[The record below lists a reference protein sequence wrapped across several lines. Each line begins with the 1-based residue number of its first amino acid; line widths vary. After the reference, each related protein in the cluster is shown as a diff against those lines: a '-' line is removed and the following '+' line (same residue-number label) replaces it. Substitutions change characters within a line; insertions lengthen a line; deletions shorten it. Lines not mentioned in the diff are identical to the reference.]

1 MQKPLAIIS
10 LFIIALCISCTGSP
24 SDSEPAEPIAV
35 DVSTAISGSSGS
47 TQVSKPIPT
56 SGGAQEISLKGLE
69 PGKLYTVYTSSGTTR
84 ASRRAAESAS
94 LSYLDNGAYS
104 LCLPEG
110 QTELTFTASDIG
122 LTDGGNFRV
131 GDVAATT
138 IDFQDG
144 SKGMTIGQQK
154 TTPVFVEEDG
164 TEYYEAFYRVDV
176 STIPNPDRFV
186 INEVISHTGSGGGSH
201 SFAFVDTEGN
211 KINTIRQSAILDLS
225 GYDTVYLWQQM
236 YVYFSDN
243 NDQLSTLYMIEPETI
258 SASGTTIISNPGTY
272 IIEPSSTDQYLI
284 AEGLSQN
291 NSGGL
296 GVFVNDMNARYTKTG
311 KRFTGVFPL
320 FTADGTT
327 VVNIPKHSEHVMFDY
342 DGKAVPAHLEP
353 NDERYPVATMST
365 GTETFTVE
373 EGQYVFPILVT
384 AVPAGATISM
394 TTDAEEARLRIGY
407 SDPDKGGHGT
417 YSVENGDSFDIST
430 ISQRYRPEYLFF
442 QNYNREA
449 CTFSV
454 TIR

>member
-1 MQKPLAIIS
+1 MQKTLAIIPLLIIV
-10 LFIIALCISCTGSP
+10 LFISCTGTP
-24 SDSEPAEPIAV
+24 SASEPADPIAV
-35 DVSTAISGSSGS
+35 DVSTAISDSSGS
-47 TQVSKPIPT
+47 TQVSKPITT

-69 PGKLYTVYTSSGTTR
+69 PGKLYTVYTKANDTKT
-84 ASRRAAESAS
+84 SRRDAEPSP

-104 LCLPEG
+104 MVLPNG

-122 LTDGGNFRV
+122 LADGGDFRV

-144 SKGMTIGQQK
+144 CKGMTIGQQR
-154 TTPVFVEEDG
+154 TTPVFIEEDG
-164 TEYYEAFYRVDV
+164 TEYYEAFYRIDV

-284 AEGLSQN
+284 VDGLSQN

-296 GVFVNDMNARYTKTG
+296 GVFVNDMNARYTDTG

-320 FTADGTT
+320 YTADGTT
-327 VVNIPKHSEHVMFDY
+327 VINIPKHSEPIMFDY
-342 DGKAVPAHLEP
+342 DGETVPAHLEP
-353 NDERYPVATMST
+353 NDGRYPIATMGG
-365 GTETFTVE
+365 GTQTFSVE
-373 EGQYVFPILVT
+373 EGQYVFPILISG
-384 AVPAGATISM
+384 APAGATISM
-394 TTDAEEARLRIGY
+394 TTDAEKARLRIGY
-407 SDPDKGGHGT
+407 SDSDKGGHGT
-417 YSVENGDSFDIST
+417 YSVENGDSFDVST
-430 ISQRYRPEYLFF
+430 ISPRYTPEYLFF

>member
-225 GYDTVYLWQQM
+225 GYDTVYLWQQI

-284 AEGLSQN
+284 VDGLSQN

-296 GVFVNDMNARYTKTG
+296 GVFVNDMNARYTDTG

-320 FTADGTT
+320 YTADGTT
-327 VVNIPKHSEHVMFDY
+327 VINIPKHSEPIMFDY
-342 DGKAVPAHLEP
+342 DGETVPAHLEP
-353 NDERYPVATMST
+353 NDGRYPIATMGG
-365 GTETFTVE
+365 GTQTFSVE
-373 EGQYVFPILVT
+373 EGQYVFPILISG
-384 AVPAGATISM
+384 APAGATISM
-394 TTDAEEARLRIGY
+394 TTDAEKARLRIGY
-407 SDPDKGGHGT
+407 SDSDKGGHGT
-417 YSVENGDSFDIST
+417 YSVENGDSFDVST
-430 ISQRYRPEYLFF
+430 ISPRYTPEYLFF